1 MFKKITFSLITILL
15 LISIASYSKNA
26 TPVGPSS
33 VANGEA
39 QESQA
44 KATAET
50 NLADNLQMLPI
61 ISGNEVNLQ
70 LGAEPDG
77 TTQQLQ
83 IGDVM
88 AITLESNPST
98 GYAWFATSSNPD
110 VLAQMGEA
118 QYQAPKSSSSTPI
131 VGAAGTET
139 LYFTASRAGTAT
151 LTLDYKRGWETDI
164 SPEKT
169 VTIMVEVK

>member
-1 MFKKITFSLITILL
+1 VKQPASLL
-15 LISIASYSKNA
+15 LPRCTQYNLRNLWLPAVKNQSYVFWK
-26 TPVGPSS
+26 
-33 VANGEA
+33 
-39 QESQA
+39 
-44 KATAET
+44 
-50 NLADNLQMLPI
+50 
-61 ISGNEVNLQ
+61 EVNLQ
-70 LGAEPDG
+70 LDAEADG
-77 TTQQLQ
+77 TTHQLK

-139 LYFTASRAGTAT
+139 LYYAASQAGTTT